1 MFWNNLSVPFSDVK
15 QSKKIARKRWSHCC
29 TRDSVCGDWFSMKA
43 KKQVRLLECEF
54 PLGCGCIEKKE
65 CNRVKVEKRINE
77 RGAVRGDAR

>member
-1 MFWNNLSVPFSDVK
+1 
-15 QSKKIARKRWSHCC
+15 
-29 TRDSVCGDWFSMKA
+29 VCGDWFSMKA